1 MLKILRDWHGEFDE
15 ASIGAT
21 IYNRWF
27 IQFIRKLFMRYEPD
41 SEDDRMAF
49 SDNYHF
55 TDAFQ
60 RIVASVLDEGDQ
72 SRF

>member
-1 MLKILRDWHGEFDE
+1 MLTILRGWQGTFEE
-15 ASIGAT
+15 TSIGAT
-21 IYNRWF
+21 LYNRWF
-27 IQFIRKLFMRYEPD
+27 IQFVRKLYMKYEPD

-60 RIVASVLDEGDQ
+60 RIIVSVLEEGD
-72 SRF
+72 